1 LETRALLPFYKAED
15 IRHFM
20 DIFTKVDKDFSG
32 DLDMDEWVQL
42 FSSINNTIPEA
53 EARSIFM
60 KFKNDKGF
68 LTVNEL
74 IPVVFSKATKE
85 QTKLITRFCL
95 AEIMRPSNESVMLTF
110 AEVDQLFEI
119 YDVENLGFVAV
130 RYIKD
135 KIRDT
140 GLNENII
147 ASFLNSIKDIDED
160 EMVNHRE
167 FGRMFKHLVSKAEI
181 TAQRDEEM
189 RQDKNASLKK
199 K

>member
-1 LETRALLPFYKAED
+1 MLPFYKAED

-130 RYIKD
+130 GYIKD